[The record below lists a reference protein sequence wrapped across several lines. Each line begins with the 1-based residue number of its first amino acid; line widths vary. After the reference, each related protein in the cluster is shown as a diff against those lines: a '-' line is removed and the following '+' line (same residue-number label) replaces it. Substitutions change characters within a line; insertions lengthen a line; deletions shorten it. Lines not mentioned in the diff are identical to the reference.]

1 MPEEY
6 IQLCKDKLR
15 EYLISK
21 GFPVESIETNSQNNA
36 PLFYDVA
43 VMDRGLF
50 VEVYIIKL
58 IADINVGK
66 KTDILKSY
74 PKLDSS
80 INVFW
85 VALDETEN
93 LRFRLISEN
102 AVGSVGKFISLVQ
115 ANESASHKRFYRG
128 HNSIAYKLLP
138 SIYRPMPNQKGVEYE
153 KEMFYEAV
161 RRCPEDFPETMST
174 FDKLIKMQH
183 YELPTRLLDIT
194 TNPLVALYF
203 ACENKTSGYAE
214 LIMFDIPQEQVINFE
229 SDEVVIYANLAKQ
242 ENNVPFN
249 MQQLKDDVLSEK
261 PYVNTPIDVPNKV
274 ICVSPKLNNPR
285 ISHQQGAFFLFGI
298 EGIKSQP
305 AHLDVIPRRIIIS
318 SAHKSDI
325 LQELSMLGIDKSTLF
340 PELDKVLSYI
350 KSNK

>member
-6 IQLCKDKLR
+6 IQLCKDKLK

-21 GFPVESIETNSQNNA
+21 GFPIESIETDSQNIA
-36 PLFYDVA
+36 PLSYDAA
-43 VMDRGLF
+43 VMDSGLF
-50 VEVYIIKL
+50 VEVYIIKP
-58 IADINVGK
+58 IADMYVGK
-66 KTDILKSY
+66 K
-74 PKLDSS
+74 KLDNST
-80 INVFW
+80 NVFW
-85 VALDETEN
+85 VALDETEK

-102 AVGSVGKFISLVQ
+102 AVGSVGRFISLVQ
-115 ANESASHKRFYRG
+115 ANESSLYKRFYRG
-128 HNSIAYKLLP
+128 HSSLAYKLLP
-138 SIYRPMPNQKGVEYE
+138 SIYRPLPNQKGVEYE
-153 KEMFYEAV
+153 KEMFYEAI
-161 RRCPEDFPETMST
+161 RRCPEDFPKTMST

-203 ACENKTSGYAE
+203 ACENKTSGDAE
-214 LIMFDIPQEQVINFE
+214 LIVFDIPQEQVINFE

-249 MQQLKDDVLSEK
+249 MQQLQYDVSSEK
-261 PYVNTPIDVPNKV
+261 PYVNTPIAVPNKV

-298 EGIKSQP
+298 DDTKSQP
-305 AHLDVIPRRIIIS
+305 AHLGVVPRRIIIS
-318 SAHKSDI
+318 SAHKSEI
-325 LQELSMLGIDKSTLF
+325 LQELSTLGINKSTLF

-350 KSNK
+350 KSKE